1 MATTTT
7 NFGWD
12 IPQSTD
18 LVKDGATAIAALG
31 QDIDTA
37 FVDFK
42 GGTTGQVLKKSSAT
56 DLDVEWGTASS
67 GLTLINTTSFS
78 AVSSVSFPTNTFT
91 ATFSNYLFMFDITGS
106 TALNVT
112 GRMRA
117 AGTDN
122 TSTIYGSTSWSGSSS
137 VAASGGASATS
148 WSALGQAYDADMKR
162 NIVSF
167 TLCQPQSSTRFT
179 YGHAIYIADIN
190 GTPFPVQTYV
200 GTNVT
205 TSFDSITFGTN
216 SGTISGSISCYGFN
230 E

>member
-1 MATTTT
+1 MATTTP
-7 NFGWD
+7 NYGWTV
-12 IPQSTD
+12 PTSTD
-18 LVKDGATAIAALG
+18 LVKDGATAIETLGDAIDASMNTALG
-31 QDIDTA
+31 TKKA
-37 FVDFK
+37 
-42 GGTTGQVLKKSSAT
+42 GMVLLSSVA
-56 DLDVEWGTASS
+56 
-67 GLTLINTTSFS
+67 FS

-91 ATFSNYLFMFDITGS
+91 ATYSNYLFMFDITGS

-112 GRMRA
+112 GRLRA

-137 VAASGGASATS
+137 VAASGSASATS

-179 YGHAIYIADIN
+179 YGHAIYISDIN
-190 GTPFPVQTYV
+190 GTPFPAQTYV

-216 SGTISGSISCYGFN
+216 TGTISGSISCYGFN